1 MRFLSSGNAWWR
13 LGKTTSRSF
22 LSRIALLGQDHDG
35 SRFDSVFRADY
46 RDFIPGLKDIFR
58 RLETRVHY
66 AMPRFLQAIEDRK
79 GEWLGIH
86 VDHDIQIVILL

>member
-1 MRFLSSGNAWWR
+1 MRFLSSGNDWWR
-13 LGKTTSRSF
+13 SGKTTPPNV
-22 LSRIALLGQDHDG
+22 LSRIVLLGQHHDG

-58 RLETRVHY
+58 RFETGIYY
-66 AMPRFLQAIEDRK
+66 AMPRLLQAIEDRK
-79 GEWLGIH
+79 GQWLGIH